1 MLKKKERG
9 GISYIAHRH
18 AQANN
23 KYMSSYN
30 PSEES
35 NYLMYLDANNLYG
48 WAMSQP
54 LPYKDFKWCSSSDI
68 DLNKYDENSSE
79 GIILEVDLDYPQ
91 ELHDLHNDYPCAA
104 EKIKVTHDMLSA
116 YCSNI
121 KDQHKITSGQVS
133 KLIPTLGDK
142 KNYVLH
148 YNNLQLYL
156 SLGLNLKKIH
166 RVLKFKQKTW
176 FKHYID
182 FNTKMRTQAKNSFE
196 TSSN

>member
-68 DLNKYDENSSE
+68 DLNKYDENSPE

-133 KLIPTLGDK
+133 KLIPTLSDK
-142 KNYVLH
+142 KDYVLH
-148 YNNLQLYL
+148 YKNLQLYL
-156 SLGLNLKKIH
+156 SLGLELKKIH
-166 RVLKFKQKTW
+166 RVFSP
-176 FKHYID
+176 I
-182 FNTKMRTQAKNSFE
+182 
-196 TSSN
+196 